1 MAGQSFFSNENP
13 LKIPERENK
22 MRAID
27 LTDIYRRYKGK
38 WVALAKD
45 ERTVLGSG
53 KTASLAYK
61 KAKAKGFE
69 KPILM
74 KIPKEIV
81 PYIG

>member
-1 MAGQSFFSNENP
+1 MA
-13 LKIPERENK
+13 
-22 MRAID
+22 AID
-27 LTDIYRRYKGK
+27 LTDIYKKYRGK

-45 ERTVLGSG
+45 EQTVLSSG

-74 KIPKEIV
+74 KVPKEIV
-81 PYIG
+81 SYIGWARSQ

>member
-1 MAGQSFFSNENP
+1 MSQWLYQRGVKGED
-13 LKIPERENK
+13 K
-22 MRAID
+22 MGAID
-27 LTDIYRRYKGK
+27 LTDVYKKYKGK

-45 ERTVLGSG
+45 EQTVLSSG
-53 KTASLAYK
+53 KTASVAYK

-74 KIPKEIV
+74 KIPREIV